1 MKIGFVQSLPIFGN
15 KESNFKEIEKLI
27 AGKKIDLLVLP
38 ELFSTGYTFI
48 SKEEAETLA
57 EDKNGLTA
65 EFLQDIAKKINGVVV
80 GGFAEKNGSKLYNSA
95 MMVNEESVLSVYR
108 KIHLYY
114 KEKLW
119 FQPGNLPLRVV
130 EGNGI
135 KIGMMICFDWIFP
148 ETMRMLS
155 LLGAEV
161 IAHPANLVLP
171 YCQKAM
177 TTRCLENRVYAIT
190 ANRIGLETRGDDQFL
205 FTGKSQITSIDGYI
219 LSSAP
224 EDEIYVDVV
233 EIDVEKARNKKL
245 NEFNDLFKDRRPEF
259 YKF

>member
-1 MKIGFVQSLPIFGN
+1 MKIGYVQSHPIFGD
-15 KESNFKEIEKLI
+15 KESNFKEIGKLI
-27 AGKKIDLLVLP
+27 AGKKMDLMVLP
-38 ELFSTGYTFI
+38 ELFSTGYAFI

-57 EDKNGLTA
+57 EEKNGPTA
-65 EFLQDIAKKINGVVV
+65 EFLQEVAKKINGMVV
-80 GGFAEKNGSKLYNSA
+80 GGFAEKSGSKLYNSA
-95 MMVNEESVLSVYR
+95 MMVKEEGVLSVYR

-148 ETMRMLS
+148 ETMRTLS
-155 LLGAEV
+155 LLGADV

-177 TTRCLENRVYAIT
+177 TTRCLENRVHAIT
-190 ANRIGLETRGDDQFL
+190 ANRIGLEKRGDDQFL
-205 FTGKSQITSIDGYI
+205 FTGKSQITSIDGSI

-224 EDEIYVDVV
+224 ENEVHVDIV
-233 EIDVEKARNKKL
+233 EINVKKARNKKL